1 MRKIVFLSLV
11 IGFVYGNNAAFSATY
26 DCSIVT
32 IDFGINQDYSLTLD
46 GIMHGFKCKHDETNG
61 CADGTQIVISGQHR
75 LGRKSYNNISGYV
88 CSKTGNNKWDR
99 LNVNEIPRCQQN
111 NDWPQ
116 IGTLDGNCIFC
127 AEPQKQHSK
136 STATYCLHSSNM
148 CRTAGAC
155 DSSPVPPEEPDNN
168 DCPEGY
174 EHPTADDAEIEISSP
189 CENCSKLSVKE
200 CYSKKMLMCYRA
212 MKTNPKTVWW
222 NNYDT
227 CFCKNNKGLV
237 GIWQDGRCVVNN
249 QDAGFCAQLEK
260 QGATTERLKCCY
272 AGSNTKWVDANGVE
286 VKNSL
291 GKTGEK
297 CICKD
302 TTKTWN
308 SAKGICEGQNVIG
321 GNCDKYLGDV
331 DAYKCCSGQSN
342 GVSYWD
348 EVNKKC
354 HCLKTGE
361 EWDYNQHMCLKK
373 NSTGDEKE
381 CRYRFHGEF
390 KCANGTRIRRDYE
403 FILSKE
409 DLKNMTCE
417 KFQERYRNDARGI
430 ESLFQKLCL
439 DSQNTEQI
447 PLDAA
452 TKRAIS
458 NINSFFDMSES
469 NRNVWRD
476 EEGQFNTARLA
487 SDATAGVVLGTV
499 GGIVSAKVIKKKQ
512 LEKGFDVLH
521 CTVGG
526 QKMADYGDTFQVSYQ
541 R

>member
-1 MRKIVFLSLV
+1 MRKIVFLSV
-11 IGFVYGNNAAFSATY
+11 FVGLMCIESVSVNAAKRNDTHSCGAVVLTY
-26 DCSIVT
+26 NMNSSSVHYDDDEFLYENDLQHNLSQQGYTNSKNQNSGSGIGYECDSRRT
-32 IDFGINQDYSLTLD
+32 SSCTTDDFVELEAG
-46 GIMHGFKCKHDETNG
+46 HWFNG
-61 CADGTQIVISGQHR
+61 D
-75 LGRKSYNNISGYV
+75 K
-88 CSKTGNNKWDR
+88 
-99 LNVNEIPRCQQN
+99 VNE
-111 NDWPQ
+111 
-116 IGTLDGNCIFC
+116 
-127 AEPQKQHSK
+127 KK
-136 STATYCLHSSNM
+136 TYI
-148 CRTAGAC
+148 CRTHGIGNDYWEVYTKKNTCAARGITWEVGT
-155 DSSPVPPEEPDNN
+155 SLPEYQPTEWCSGFEHSEDFSLVKTWEVK
-168 DCPEGY
+168 CLSEHKFVCFAHECIEGY
-174 EHPTADDAEIEISSP
+174 SADSNGKCVGGNINPDP
-189 CENCSKLSVKE
+189 NPNPDPKL
-200 CYSKKMLMCYRA
+200 
-212 MKTNPKTVWW
+212 
-222 NNYDT
+222 
-227 CFCKNNKGLV
+227 
-237 GIWQDGRCVVNN
+237 
-249 QDAGFCAQLEK
+249 GFCGQLEK
-260 QGATTERLKCCY
+260 LGATRERLKCCR
-272 AGSNTKWVDANGVE
+272 AGSDTKWVDVNGVE

-291 GKTGEK
+291 GKAGEK
-297 CICKD
+297 CVCKD
-302 TTKTWN
+302 STKTWN

-499 GGIVSAKVIKKKQ
+499 GGIVSAKIIKKKQ